1 MVCNNMTDE
10 ELMKQIQ
17 SIRKHNP
24 TDEAI
29 LKYFEEL
36 YHRYYQK
43 AYNLARFYGLEKY
56 DAEDVVQDAFL
67 KLLLHVEQFRIEQ
80 LFRVWFMKIVF
91 NTVRDKFREKKRH
104 GFDNI
109 DDIAETIVG
118 EKQNFLEKF
127 HFQDEVQRIIN
138 RMPEKIRMV
147 IILRVYGE
155 MEFEQIAQ
163 VLHISVRQVHNR
175 MKQAVHFFQEEGKE
189 G

>member
-1 MVCNNMTDE
+1 MAYKDITDE
-10 ELMKQIQ
+10 ELVRQIQ
-17 SIRKHNP
+17 LIQKCSP
-24 TDEAI
+24 TDETTLA
-29 LKYFEEL
+29 YFEEL

-67 KLLLHVEQFRIEQ
+67 KLLLHVNQFHTDQ

-91 NTVRDKFREKKRH
+91 NVVRDKFREKKRH
-104 GFDNI
+104 GYHSI
-109 DDIAETIVG
+109 DEMADTLIG
-118 EKQNFLEKF
+118 EKQNFLERF

-147 IILRVYGE
+147 VILRVYGE
-155 MEFEQIAQ
+155 MEFEQISQ
-163 VLHISVRQVHNR
+163 ILHVSVRQVHNR
-175 MKQAVHFFQEEGKE
+175 MKQAVAFLKEYGKE